1 MLESQLQV
9 MKAKAAL
16 TSMNASMVII
26 FVLSIAPVMIMMVAT
41 LVNAMMDMKVMEE
54 ENVMMLMNAPE
65 ESVNAVNSQYVLIK
79 KVHMIAIV
87 SMAMRINPVAQEK
100 YVKTRDSRTMVNLNT
115 CSGPEIRDTSPSN

>member
-9 MKAKAAL
+9 MKVKAAL

-54 ENVMMLMNAPE
+54 QNVMMLMNAPE
-65 ESVNAVNSQYVLIK
+65 ESANAVNSQYVLIK

-87 SMAMRINPVAQEK
+87 SMAMKISPVAQEK
-100 YVKTRDSRTMVNLNT
+100 YVKTRDSRTTVNLNT
-115 CSGPEIRDTSPSN
+115 CSGPGIRDTSP